1 MASSLAR
8 TVTYS
13 PRSVDAMRAELHCLI
28 LLTIFSFT
36 ARDIPL
42 HSSSSRDVVTGPSA
56 RFRFINY
63 ARMRRFSDPGRG
75 GGAENRR
82 GRDNCPNKHFCSAY
96 IVLKRWLVPQHEM
109 NPDLAPNKL
118 ITSKRLL

>member
-1 MASSLAR
+1 
-8 TVTYS
+8 
-13 PRSVDAMRAELHCLI
+13 MRAELHCLI

-75 GGAENRR
+75 GG
-82 GRDNCPNKHFCSAY
+82 
-96 IVLKRWLVPQHEM
+96 LKIGGAGTIALTNIFVVR
-109 NPDLAPNKL
+109 
-118 ITSKRLL
+118 I